1 MSGKEVAVFVLGLCL
16 VGFLYVMKNPSNESN
31 TDESNIAESVSNQPI
46 ITTATLDE
54 VNKQQSFNHNTKQAT
69 LESTPYIPAWTFDFA
84 AIEALTS
91 EELVKSI
98 NLAIQ
103 EGRFFQPKENN
114 ALFFLINLKSID
126 ENNENIQE
134 LSLKLS
140 NEISNQ
146 AQLALLD
153 NDVNKLVTTISRL
166 KTLSFDKDKI
176 KSLKEKLTTIKTI
189 NKLFAK
195 GSKQINNNRI
205 VSDDLSGAWH
215 TASQMLTVDEN
226 NTKTKDLIYQ
236 VNNILLNN
244 ALRAAEEI
252 DFQMA
257 NTQITQ
263 AQMLSPDSTFVLFTI
278 DTINQL
284 KLKRYQWLEQ
294 QISQAIEQA
303 NVPRANRMLTQLI
316 ELGIEQSQ
324 LTELNQEIERITI
337 LGKYKPLETFVDL
350 SKIGSPLP
358 KMVVMPVG
366 KFTMG
371 SNSGE
376 KNQRPAHNVTINYG
390 FAVSQNEIS
399 VKDFRLFIQD
409 SNYKTDADKSNLS
422 RIYDMRSGRL
432 KNKHRINWEKNYI
445 GKKAKKRYPVIHVS
459 WNDAV
464 AYTQWLREQT
474 GKNYRLLSES
484 EFEYV
489 LRAGS
494 STYYAWGDGT
504 PAQVIE
510 NLTGKLDKSKN
521 ASRAKWKKGFEKY
534 NDKYWGPAPVG
545 SFISNSFLLNDT
557 AGNVM
562 EWVMDCWHDSYAR
575 APKDGSAWMNP
586 GCVDHV
592 IRGGSWSSAKKQ
604 FSSAHRFTAK
614 ASFTDARL
622 GFRIAVNLK

>member
-1 MSGKEVAVFVLGLCL
+1 
-16 VGFLYVMKNPSNESN
+16 MKYPSDESN
-31 TDESNIAESVSNQPI
+31 TNKPNIAESISNQLI
-46 ITTATLDE
+46 AETTIDTAPQLP
-54 VNKQQSFNHNTKQAT
+54 NFNHNTKQPT
-69 LESTPYIPAWTFDFA
+69 IESTPYIPAWTFDFA

-103 EGRFFQPKENN
+103 EGRFFQPKESN
-114 ALFFLINLKSID
+114 ALFFLSNLKSID
-126 ENNENIQE
+126 ENNQNIQE

-146 AQLALLD
+146 AQLALHN
-153 NDVNKLVTTISRL
+153 NDVSKLVTTISRL

-176 KSLKEKLTTIKTI
+176 KSLEEKLATIKTI

-195 GSKQINNNRI
+195 GNKQINNNRI

-215 TASQMLTVDEN
+215 TANQMISVDKN

-263 AQMLSPDSTFVLFTI
+263 AQILSPNSALVLFTI

-284 KLKRYQWLEQ
+284 KLNRYQWLEQ
-294 QISQAIEQA
+294 QIALSIEQA

-337 LGKYKPLETFVDL
+337 LGKYKPLETFSDL
-350 SKIGSPLP
+350 SKTDSPLP

-371 SNSGE
+371 SNTDA
-376 KNQRPAHNVTINYG
+376 KNQRPLHNVTINYG

-399 VKDFRLFIQD
+399 VEDFSLFIQD
-409 SNYKTDADKSNLS
+409 SNYITDAEKSNSS
-422 RIYDMRSGRL
+422 RIYDMRTGRL
-432 KNKHRINWEKNYI
+432 KNKYRINWQKNYM
-445 GKKAKKRYPVIHVS
+445 GKKAKKNSPVIHVS
-459 WNDAV
+459 WNDAI
-464 AYTQWLREQT
+464 AYTQWMSEQT

-494 STYYAWGDGT
+494 STYYAWGDGAPT
-504 PAQVIE
+504 QVIE
-510 NLTGKLDKSKN
+510 NLTGKLDKSRN
-521 ASRAKWKKGFEKY
+521 ISRAKWKKGFEKY

-562 EWVMDCWHDSYAR
+562 EWVMDCWHESYAR
-575 APKDGSAWMNP
+575 APIDGSPWMNP

-592 IRGGSWSSAKKQ
+592 IRGGSWSSAKQ
-604 FSSAHRFTAK
+604 DFSSAHRFTAK